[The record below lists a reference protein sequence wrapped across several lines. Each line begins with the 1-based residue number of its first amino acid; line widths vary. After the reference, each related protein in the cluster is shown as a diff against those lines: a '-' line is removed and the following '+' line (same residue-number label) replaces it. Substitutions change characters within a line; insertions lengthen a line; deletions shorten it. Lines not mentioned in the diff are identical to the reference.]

1 MYKGHVDFKRL
12 YMFFHKQHTFFVTR
26 AKKNMK
32 YVVVGEREVDKSTG
46 IISDQDIRLIGVRTS
61 TYYPDNIRM
70 VTCEDYATGNVY
82 RFITNV
88 FDKPEE
94 QESLLALAWQRNAC
108 ICTNDFSLPALT
120 IDELYRE
127 RWTVG
132 CIFKWL

>member
-32 YVVVGEREVDKSTG
+32 YVIVGEREVDKSTG
-46 IISDQDIRLIGVRTS
+46 IISDHDIRLIGVRTY

-108 ICTNDFSLPALT
+108 ICTNVFSLPALT
-120 IDELYRE
+120 IDEFYRE

>member
-1 MYKGHVDFKRL
+1 
-12 YMFFHKQHTFFVTR
+12 
-26 AKKNMK
+26 MK

-88 FDKPEE
+88 FVKPEE
-94 QESLLALAWQRNAC
+94 QESLLFWLGKETPVFVRTIFLC
-108 ICTNDFSLPALT
+108 RHLPQMNF
-120 IDELYRE
+120 
-127 RWTVG
+127 TVKG
-132 CIFKWL
+132 GLSDVSSNGYKDAFM

>member
-12 YMFFHKQHTFFVTR
+12 YMLFHKQHTFFVTR

-94 QESLLALAWQRNAC
+94 QESLLFWLGKETPVFVRTIFLC
-108 ICTNDFSLPALT
+108 RHLP
-120 IDELYRE
+120 
-127 RWTVG
+127 
-132 CIFKWL
+132 